1 MRVSSQRTRQGIAS
15 LLLRHIIG
23 ESRERGL
30 HHLSLETGSMPFFEP
45 ALNLYRKQGFA
56 ECGPFARYSDD
67 PNSVLMSMEL

>member
-1 MRVSSQRTRQGIAS
+1 MRVSSQRTRQGITS

-23 ESRERGL
+23 EVCERGV
-30 HHLSLETGSMPFFEP
+30 HRLSLETGSMPFFEP
-45 ALNLYRKQGFA
+45 ALNLYRKHGFA